1 MMWSDGVKKARS
13 FNRNTIYPVGRDQ
26 AGKRLCRW
34 DLKPVAPGRLSYC
47 SDACQIEVDIRTSAS
62 SLRYHVK
69 RRDKGVC
76 AKCGCKTAK
85 LKRVLNHAR
94 RSLHELSRGCGKTK
108 GRRFRNE
115 GKAIDLLLI
124 RLGFNPN
131 KSFWEADHI
140 VELSSDGESS
150 LQNTQT
156 LCVPCHKAKTR
167 RMHAQRKQKR
177 QDDKLQML
185 EASI

>member
-1 MMWSDGVKKARS
+1 MRKARS
-13 FNRNTIYPVGRDQ
+13 FNRNTIYPVGRNQ

-34 DLKPVAPGRLSYC
+34 DQKPVAPGRLSYC

-94 RSLHELSRGCGKTK
+94 RSVQELSRGPGKTNE
-108 GRRFRNE
+108 RRFRTE
-115 GKAIDLLLI
+115 AKAIDLLLI
-124 RLGFNPN
+124 RLGFNSN
-131 KSFWEADHI
+131 KSFWEVDHI

-150 LQNTQT
+150 LENTQT

-167 RMHAQRKQKR
+167 QMHAQRKQRRLEDKR
-177 QDDKLQML
+177 QMVEDLL
-185 EASI
+185 IVVR